1 MDKAAGRFVQSL
13 SQDTASLGIEETRF
27 EERIM
32 KARLTLGLKLA
43 DSACQQV
50 MLSKMSKCINEAVQ
64 TKSKCLLLK
73 CVVIFEIIFRIFLK

>member
-13 SQDTASLGIEETRF
+13 SQDTASLGMEETRF

-50 MLSKMSKCINEAVQ
+50 MLSKVSQCIND
-64 TKSKCLLLK
+64 TKSKKTNLK
-73 CVVIFEIIFRIFLK
+73 RIVKMCVIF